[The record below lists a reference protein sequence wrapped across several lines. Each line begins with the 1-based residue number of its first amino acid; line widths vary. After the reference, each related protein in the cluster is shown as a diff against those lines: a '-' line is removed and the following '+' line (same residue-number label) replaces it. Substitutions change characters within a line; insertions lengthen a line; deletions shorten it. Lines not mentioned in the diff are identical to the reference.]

1 MAPDCKMTFL
11 YWSSLK
17 SHLGYNVLTD
27 LLLKISLCILE
38 LIASLLTGG
47 KKSCKLVILLLLL
60 GELLKSTSFIISIL
74 PNGEHFSKTQGNYLN
89 VGLFR
94 SHTQRN
100 ILFPHQLRVD
110 ALFLNRYSYI
120 LKDFFFLTDDP
131 GFSARLWKIPLQS
144 KAAITQPNGFLWS
157 QAILR
162 FWWTLFFLAGYSLCI
177 SAVWV
182 EVQIQSMTWR
192 YHSIK
197 KKKFSHLPDGFILE
211 KGYNK
216 SNPTHLDKYVSI
228 HAARGDVCI
237 NSLFL
242 IDLFWVVKYRKRVI
256 FFPNLKLAA
265 WKRQLCTRPPKNQ
278 PHVCLHDFVD
288 TVP

>member
-1 MAPDCKMTFL
+1 M
-11 YWSSLK
+11 SSLK
-17 SHLGYNVLTD
+17 FHLGYNVLTD

-38 LIASLLTGG
+38 LIASLLSGG
-47 KKSCKLVILLLLL
+47 KKSCKLVILLFLL
-60 GELLKSTSFIISIL
+60 GELLKSTSFIISVL
-74 PNGEHFSKTQGNYLN
+74 PNGEHFSKAQGNYLN

-110 ALFLNRYSYI
+110 VLFLNRYSYI
-120 LKDFFFLTDDP
+120 LEDFFFFLPDDP

-157 QAILR
+157 QTILR

-177 SAVWV
+177 SVVWV

-197 KKKFSHLPDGFILE
+197 KKKKFSHLPDGFILE
-211 KGYNK
+211 KEYSK
-216 SNPTHLDKYVSI
+216 SNPTHLDKYVPI
-228 HAARGDVCI
+228 HAARGDVRI
-237 NSLFL
+237 NWLSL
-242 IDLFWVVKYRKRVI
+242 IDLFWVVKYRKRVT

-265 WKRQLCTRPPKNQ
+265 WRRQPFAPGPQQTSLMCASVILQILFPRI
-278 PHVCLHDFVD
+278 LYL
-288 TVP
+288 